1 MKRIYILFAF
11 VISFFVSNAQNP
23 VGYPQLFNG
32 KWYRYS
38 QYLGVDS
45 ALLVSS
51 KDTSWNPK
59 QPSLVF
65 WQRPGIDSSFWLFN
79 GVKWNKL
86 NQNIDTSKIS
96 ASVKYSDTASMLNP
110 YLRKIDTTGKWLSS
124 GWLPSLVKYSDTA
137 LMLVPYAKTYQLGSY
152 VKYSD
157 TSSMLNPYLRKIDT
171 TGKWLS
177 SGWLPS
183 LVKYSDTASM
193 LSPYYRTANANAA
206 LALKLNISDTSSM
219 LSGYKTYYPRN
230 AISAGTGISYN
241 PTTGVITNS
250 SPSTGGTVTSVAT
263 NNNTGITGGTITTSG
278 TLSIDTT
285 IISTRLWRQKGI
297 DSVSANVNLKVNIS
311 DTANMLANYRNG
323 IIALNADTVYQ
334 AAQIAARVKY
344 TDTAS
349 MLSPYQRSLTA
360 VKYSD
365 TASMLAN
372 YRTGIIALNADT
384 VYQAAQIAARVKYT
398 DTASMLNNYLNG
410 IISLNADSSYQA
422 GQIAARVKY
431 TDTSSMLSPY
441 ARTTALGS
449 YVKYTDT
456 ASMLS
461 PYGRLNY
468 INTQLATKV
477 NYTDTASML
486 SPYYRTATANA
497 ALALKVNYTDTAS
510 MLNNYLNGI
519 IALNSD
525 TIYQAAQI
533 AARVKYSDTAAML
546 APYTRSVSGGYL
558 PLSGGT
564 LTGNLNGTTANFTG
578 FVSANGFQSAVTGV
592 AGGSTTNMTSS
603 SSQNWYITSGAPTTT
618 TIVLPN
624 ATTIAIGN
632 TYQFNNNAT
641 GGLSIQ
647 QYGGGALYT
656 VPSGGYVEVILLSN
670 SFSAGQ
676 WDVHVFFPS
685 NSTAGT
691 AGFSTTGTIN
701 SSGLDTYTSNLGSS
715 YTSRTKVDKNYVDSS
730 RGVDVKYSDTAS
742 MLNNYRTGIIALN
755 ADTATI
761 QPRFNNVLGVVATK
775 VNYTD
780 TASMLNN
787 YRTGIVALNADT
799 ATIQPR
805 FNNVLG
811 VTALKVNYT
820 DTASM
825 LAGYKT
831 FYPRNA
837 ISLTTT
843 GTSGAATYTTS
854 TGVLNIP
861 QYQSVLTNPITGTG
875 TTNYLSKF
883 TGTSTLGNSLIQDD
897 GNGVVTMSSNSGYDI
912 NLKLNNTS
920 QTNSL
925 IFYQNAGT
933 NKFGHGII
941 SSGDWWLFW
950 QAPALTAKMAINKT
964 TGNLLFNKS
973 TDNGVSAFQVSGSI
987 NQSSV
992 TSSIIK
998 ADANG
1003 TLVASSAG
1011 TDYQAPIT
1019 LTTTGTSGAA
1029 TFSSNTLNIP
1039 QYQAAGTYVT
1049 SVTGTSPISSSGG
1062 TTPAIS
1068 ISQATTSSNGYLSS
1082 TDWNTFNGKQAALS
1096 GTGFVKIS
1104 GTTISYDN
1112 STYYLASNPNN
1123 YIALTALS
1131 ATGPLSYNSGTGVFS
1146 IIQASGSTSGYLSS
1160 TDWTTFNNKQN
1171 ALTNPVTGTGTTNYI
1186 TKWTGTN
1193 TVNTSTAYDDG
1204 TGFMVNTTTN
1214 GGRRFVVYS
1223 ASADNQMAVTGTGPS
1238 IRFADNIASPTYSA
1252 LYGMATQSNNYITGA
1267 VAGDFA
1273 ITWNSANNLLLGY
1286 SNTSTEKARL
1296 TSSGNFLINTQTDN
1310 GQKLQ
1315 VNGTSYF
1322 GSDMFTY
1329 ANGGIFF
1336 NGSGSYTS
1344 GIFQNTNGL
1353 NLQTGSTPRLTIAS
1367 TGAATF
1373 SSSVTA
1379 GDLISTSYGTARIQI
1394 NSTTNSSN
1402 AGLRFGAKNSSGT
1415 NNNAGLYFVSGTNTA
1430 NTFLSLVADDN
1441 TYQLNVLANGNVGI
1455 GTTSPNV
1462 SGQGS
1467 SVSVLTLKGSSQWG
1481 VYEVANNANT
1491 SDGLL
1496 LGAYAF
1502 TNPSLSS
1509 GYTMPAYIGSWL
1521 SGGGSTSGGDMR
1533 FFTQS
1538 SGTAGATEKMR
1549 ITSGG
1554 NVGIGTTSPAE
1565 KIDINGALA
1574 VRGSTAG
1581 YASASAVGV
1590 LDQPT
1595 TGITRLLS
1603 FGPNTSTL
1611 GSFNFYIAGANNTG
1625 GITALSIGSTGAATF
1640 SSLGTG
1646 TVYSNSG
1653 TLTNTNPSDS
1663 TLKNTITPLG
1673 YGLNE
1678 IMQLQPK
1685 TFYYNSDSTK
1695 SSLKYGF
1702 IAQDVAQIMP
1712 DMVRKIE
1719 PNNPDSKLGLES
1731 DGIYVTLV
1739 NAIKELQQE
1748 IQDLKKQIKN

>member
-38 QYLGVDS
+38 QYLEVDS

-241 PTTGVITNS
+241 PSTGVITNS

-285 IISTRLWRQKGI
+285 IISTKLWRQKGI

-519 IALNSD
+519 IALNAD

-578 FVSANGFQSAVTGV
+578 FVAANGFQSAVTGV

-641 GGLSIQ
+641 GGLAIQ

-676 WDVHVFFPS
+676 WDVHVFFPT
-685 NSTAGT
+685 NTTAGT
-691 AGFSTTGTIN
+691 SGFSTTGTIN

-715 YTSRTKVDKNYVDSS
+715 YTSRTKIDKNYVDSS

-1082 TDWNTFNGKQAALS
+1082 TDWNTFNGKQ
-1096 GTGFVKIS
+1096 
-1104 GTTISYDN
+1104 
-1112 STYYLASNPNN
+1112 
-1123 YIALTALS
+1123 
-1131 ATGPLSYNSGTGVFS
+1131 
-1146 IIQASGSTSGYLSS
+1146 
-1160 TDWTTFNNKQN
+1160 N

-1204 TGFMVNTTTN
+1204 TGFMINTTTN

-1296 TSSGNFLINTQTDN
+1296 TSSGNFLINTQSDA
-1310 GQKLQ
+1310 GYKLQ
-1315 VNGTSYF
+1315 VNGTSLI
-1322 GSDMFTY
+1322 S
-1329 ANGGIFF
+1329 
-1336 NGSGSYTS
+1336 
-1344 GIFQNTNGL
+1344 
-1353 NLQTGSTPRLTIAS
+1353 
-1367 TGAATF
+1367 GAATF

-1379 GDLISTSYGTARIQI
+1379 NTLISSYTS
-1394 NSTTNSSN
+1394 
-1402 AGLRFGAKNSSGT
+1402 
-1415 NNNAGLYFVSGTNTA
+1415 
-1430 NTFLSLVADDN
+1430 
-1441 TYQLNVLANGNVGI
+1441 
-1455 GTTSPNV
+1455 
-1462 SGQGS
+1462 
-1467 SVSVLTLKGSSQWG
+1467 
-1481 VYEVANNANT
+1481 
-1491 SDGLL
+1491 
-1496 LGAYAF
+1496 

-1509 GYTMPAYIGSWL
+1509 DAGSGL
-1521 SGGGSTSGGDMR
+1521 SLVGNVGVRLNMGALAGSPYNAWIQASNG
-1533 FFTQS
+1533 
-1538 SGTAGATEKMR
+1538 SGTAYS
-1549 ITSGG
+1549 ILLNPLGG
-1554 NVGIGTTSPAE
+1554 NVGIGTTSPASKLTVVGGRSSFSANSE
-1565 KIDINGALA
+1565 TYSVRVSYLDGQGAYYFGATNSATPDGVFSNNAGTEVVRFTNGGDVLI
-1574 VRGSTAG
+1574 GTSTDKSSSAG
-1581 YASASAVGV
+1581 ILQANGNIWSATGTF
-1590 LDQPT
+1590 T
-1595 TGITRLLS
+1595 TGVSVSISALNTNYTLKSGAYSGLIVIRDNTNGGSGVWLAD
-1603 FGPNTSTL
+1603 PNN
-1611 GSFNFYIAGANNTG
+1611 GFIQIANNMPGAYT
-1625 GITALSIGSTGAATF
+1625 LSYNGNTVIQKTSGNAVTIGVAF
-1640 SSLGTG
+1640 
-1646 TVYSNSG
+1646 YSN
-1653 TLTNTNPSDS
+1653 
-1663 TLKNTITPLG
+1663 
-1673 YGLNE
+1673 
-1678 IMQLQPK
+1678 
-1685 TFYYNSDSTK
+1685 
-1695 SSLKYGF
+1695 
-1702 IAQDVAQIMP
+1702 IA
-1712 DMVRKIE
+1712 
-1719 PNNPDSKLGLES
+1719 
-1731 DGIYVTLV
+1731 Y
-1739 NAIKELQQE
+1739 
-1748 IQDLKKQIKN
+1748 

>member
-1 MKRIYILFAF
+1 MFCKRISILIFTLIF
-11 VISFFVSNAQNP
+11 
-23 VGYPQLFNG
+23 Y
-32 KWYRYS
+32 
-38 QYLGVDS
+38 
-45 ALLVSS
+45 
-51 KDTSWNPK
+51 
-59 QPSLVF
+59 
-65 WQRPGIDSSFWLFN
+65 
-79 GVKWNKL
+79 
-86 NQNIDTSKIS
+86 IS
-96 ASVKYSDTASMLNP
+96 ANSQVQQPTSLPTVNNINGWYNLRGVLDSMSMFIERDTNFTAKYPTLVKATDHNFYYTNGNGNHWYKLVDTAGHW
-110 YLRKIDTTGKWLSS
+110 ISS
-124 GWLPSLVKYSDTA
+124 GWLPTILKY
-137 LMLVPYAKTYQLGSY
+137 Y
-152 VKYSD
+152 
-157 TSSMLNPYLRKIDT
+157 
-171 TGKWLS
+171 
-177 SGWLPS
+177 
-183 LVKYSDTASM
+183 DTASM
-193 LSPYYRTANANAA
+193 LS
-206 LALKLNISDTSSM
+206 S
-219 LSGYKTYYPRN
+219 YKTVYPRN
-230 AISAGTGISYN
+230 AVSGGVGINYN
-241 PTTGVITNS
+241 ASTGVITNS

-278 TLSIDTT
+278 TLAIDTT
-285 IISTRLWRQKGI
+285 VISTRLWRQKGI

-344 TDTAS
+344 TDTSS

-410 IISLNADSSYQA
+410 IISLNSDSSYQA

-676 WDVHVFFPS
+676 WDVHVFFPT
-685 NSTAGT
+685 NTTAGT
-691 AGFSTTGTIN
+691 SGFSTTGTIN

-715 YTSRTKVDKNYVDSS
+715 YTSRTKIDKNYVDSS

-1082 TDWNTFNGKQAALS
+1082 TDWNTFN
-1096 GTGFVKIS
+1096 
-1104 GTTISYDN
+1104 
-1112 STYYLASNPNN
+1112 
-1123 YIALTALS
+1123 
-1131 ATGPLSYNSGTGVFS
+1131 
-1146 IIQASGSTSGYLSS
+1146 
-1160 TDWTTFNNKQN
+1160 NKQN
-1171 ALTNPVTGTGTTNYI
+1171 ALTNPVTGTGTTGQLTQFTGSSTIGNSTTIQTTSYGITVNAAGNILFAQASSVNPTTGYNMISGDANGIFFWLGSSLNRAYFNISGLTAGRNYI
-1186 TKWTGTN
+1186 LPDATGTLALTSSISGTAN
-1193 TVNTSTAYDDG
+1193 YVPKFTSSTAIGNSIIQDDGSQHVSINYGTNPSAYTLDVNGTGRFTSTLST
-1204 TGFMVNTTTN
+1204 TG
-1214 GGRRFVVYS
+1214 G
-1223 ASADNQMAVTGTGPS
+1223 S
-1238 IRFADNIASPTYSA
+1238 I
-1252 LYGMATQSNNYITGA
+1252 QSLN
-1267 VAGDFA
+1267 
-1273 ITWNSANNLLLGY
+1273 
-1286 SNTSTEKARL
+1286 SNTSGYSTL
-1296 TSSGNFLINTQTDN
+1296 TVANTGASGKSFDI
-1310 GQKLQ
+1310 G
-1315 VNGTSYF
+1315 V
-1322 GSDMFTY
+1322 
-1329 ANGGIFF
+1329 GG
-1336 NGSGSYTS
+1336 NTS
-1344 GIFQNTNGL
+1344 GQANRFYIYDNTAAALRFYIDG
-1353 NLQTGSTPRLTIAS
+1353 S

-1373 SSSVTA
+1373 SSSVTTNNGIQDNA
-1379 GDLISTSYGTARIQI
+1379 GYITSQSSTTAYLILNSTYPTTGKQYQISSGGTDGSFRIYDATSSAFRMFI
-1394 NSTTNSSN
+1394 NSS
-1402 AGLRFGAKNSSGT
+1402 
-1415 NNNAGLYFVSGTNTA
+1415 
-1430 NTFLSLVADDN
+1430 
-1441 TYQLNVLANGNVGI
+1441 GNVGI
-1455 GTTSPNV
+1455 GTTSPLGKLNV
-1462 SGQGS
+1462 SVDNNDANSGQLILNGS
-1467 SVSVLTLKGSSQWG
+1467 SNTNQRISIGYNTTLSYGFISS
-1481 VYEVANNANT
+1481 YTA
-1491 SDGLL
+1491 L
-1496 LGAYAF
+1496 
-1502 TNPSLSS
+1502 S
-1509 GYTMPAYIGSWL
+1509 GYNPL
-1521 SGGGSTSGGDMR
+1521 V
-1533 FFTQS
+1533 FQPN
-1538 SGTAGATEKMR
+1538 
-1549 ITSGG
+1549 GG
-1554 NVGIGTTSPAE
+1554 NVGIGTTSFYDGNT
-1565 KIDINGALA
+1565 KFQ
-1574 VRGSTAG
+1574 VTKAG
-1581 YASASAVGV
+1581 YSRNIFQNSNDGTIFGIDLYDNTYGINIGAVSNHFLGIYTNSAERMRITSGGNVLIGTTTDNGNKLQVNGNITLFTANTRISSDGNGEIGINYGGAGTSTYSLAIYNGTTRIGGV
-1590 LDQPT
+1590 NST
-1595 TGITRLLS
+1595 TGIYVALS
-1603 FGPNTSTL
+1603 DVNKKKDFETST
-1611 GSFNFYIAGANNTG
+1611 I
-1625 GITALSIGSTGAATF
+1625 
-1640 SSLGTG
+1640 
-1646 TVYSNSG
+1646 
-1653 TLTNTNPSDS
+1653 
-1663 TLKNTITPLG
+1663 
-1673 YGLNE
+1673 GLNE
-1678 IMQLQPK
+1678 ILNLKPTLYRMKSEDESVPK
-1685 TFYYNSDSTK
+1685 T
-1695 SSLKYGF
+1695 LGF
-1702 IAQDVAQIMP
+1702 IAQEVKPFIPQAYVENDGFI
-1712 DMVRKIE
+1712 
-1719 PNNPDSKLGLES
+1719 GLN
-1731 DGIYVTLV
+1731 DRPIIAALV
-1739 NAIKELQQE
+1739 KAVQELQQE

>member
-1 MKRIYILFAF
+1 MFCKRISILIFTLIF
-11 VISFFVSNAQNP
+11 
-23 VGYPQLFNG
+23 Y
-32 KWYRYS
+32 
-38 QYLGVDS
+38 
-45 ALLVSS
+45 
-51 KDTSWNPK
+51 
-59 QPSLVF
+59 
-65 WQRPGIDSSFWLFN
+65 
-79 GVKWNKL
+79 
-86 NQNIDTSKIS
+86 IS
-96 ASVKYSDTASMLNP
+96 ANSQVQQPTSLPTVNNINGWYNLRGVLDSMSMFIERDTNFTAKYPTLVKATDHNFYYTNGNGNHWYKLVDTAGHWISSGWLPTILKYYDTASMLSP
-110 YLRKIDTTGKWLSS
+110 YARNNNVVHLTGNESIGGNKTFSYNTIFNGQITSNIYGITINNSSLVGAGIYATNITANRTIYLPDNSGTFALTSDTTNKWISL
-124 GWLPSLVKYSDTA
+124 GWLPSLVKY
-137 LMLVPYAKTYQLGSY
+137 
-152 VKYSD
+152 
-157 TSSMLNPYLRKIDT
+157 
-171 TGKWLS
+171 
-177 SGWLPS
+177 
-183 LVKYSDTASM
+183 
-193 LSPYYRTANANAA
+193 
-206 LALKLNISDTSSM
+206 SDTSSM

-241 PTTGVITNS
+241 PSTGVITNS

-278 TLSIDTT
+278 TLAIDTT
-285 IISTRLWRQKGI
+285 VISTRLWRQKGI

-344 TDTAS
+344 TDTSS

-410 IISLNADSSYQA
+410 IIALNA
-422 GQIAARVKY
+422 
-431 TDTSSMLSPY
+431 
-441 ARTTALGS
+441 
-449 YVKYTDT
+449 
-456 ASMLS
+456 
-461 PYGRLNY
+461 
-468 INTQLATKV
+468 
-477 NYTDTASML
+477 
-486 SPYYRTATANA
+486 
-497 ALALKVNYTDTAS
+497 
-510 MLNNYLNGI
+510 
-519 IALNSD
+519 D

-578 FVSANGFQSAVTGV
+578 FVAANGFQSAVTGV

-641 GGLSIQ
+641 GGLAIQ

-676 WDVHVFFPS
+676 WDVHVFFPT
-685 NSTAGT
+685 NTTAGT

-843 GTSGAATYTTS
+843 GTSGAATYTIS
-854 TGVLNIP
+854 TGV
-861 QYQSVLTNPITGTG
+861 
-875 TTNYLSKF
+875 
-883 TGTSTLGNSLIQDD
+883 
-897 GNGVVTMSSNSGYDI
+897 
-912 NLKLNNTS
+912 
-920 QTNSL
+920 
-925 IFYQNAGT
+925 
-933 NKFGHGII
+933 
-941 SSGDWWLFW
+941 
-950 QAPALTAKMAINKT
+950 
-964 TGNLLFNKS
+964 
-973 TDNGVSAFQVSGSI
+973 
-987 NQSSV
+987 
-992 TSSIIK
+992 
-998 ADANG
+998 
-1003 TLVASSAG
+1003 
-1011 TDYQAPIT
+1011 
-1019 LTTTGTSGAA
+1019 
-1029 TFSSNTLNIP
+1029 LNIP

-1082 TDWNTFNGKQAALS
+1082 TDWN
-1096 GTGFVKIS
+1096 
-1104 GTTISYDN
+1104 
-1112 STYYLASNPNN
+1112 
-1123 YIALTALS
+1123 
-1131 ATGPLSYNSGTGVFS
+1131 
-1146 IIQASGSTSGYLSS
+1146 
-1160 TDWTTFNNKQN
+1160 TFNNKQN

-1223 ASADNQMAVTGTGPS
+1223 ASADNQMAVTGVGPS

-1296 TSSGNFLINTQTDN
+1296 TSSGNFLINTQSDA
-1310 GQKLQ
+1310 GYKLQ
-1315 VNGTSYF
+1315 VNGTGYF
-1322 GSDMFTY
+1322 TGTLTGTSAIFSGNVTMNTNNSSAIKFTNAAGSGTAWDMFADNLNNT
-1329 ANGGIFF
+1329 FF
-1336 NGSGSYTS
+1336 RNLGSGSF
-1344 GIFQNTNGL
+1344 IFTN
-1353 NLQTGSTPRLTIAS
+1353 NSTNFLTIAS

-1373 SSSVTA
+1373 SSSVQTGGNVSVYTGGYPA
-1379 GDLISTSYGTARIQI
+1379 LNLGI
-1394 NSTTNSSN
+1394 NSSN
-1402 AGLRFGAKNSSGT
+1402 QFTWIYDNPNTNLLLQYNGSTKATFTSGG
-1415 NNNAGLYFVSGTNTA
+1415 NVLIGTTTDNG
-1430 NTFLSLVADDN
+1430 NTFQVNGGA
-1441 TYQLNVLANGNVGI
+1441 TFGGNVGI
-1455 GTTSPNV
+1455 GTTSPAYTLDVNGTGRFSGNTSSKVLNV
-1462 SGQGS
+1462 YNSGGAATFFRGADGGYNGIMFTGDNSGAVGAMTTFNAKILIGS
-1467 SVSVLTLKGSSQWG
+1467 VNSGGSGSNGEIIIEPRAGNVLTLASTGAATFSSSVGVGTSSILNGLGSAIQVGTSSTYMNYATQT
-1481 VYEVANNANT
+1481 YILNNYYYNSGGSALYNT
-1491 SDGLL
+1491 
-1496 LGAYAF
+1496 
-1502 TNPSLSS
+1502 TNPASS
-1509 GYTMPAYIGSWL
+1509 YVQANDGSHHFYTA
-1521 SGGGSTSGGDMR
+1521 
-1533 FFTQS
+1533 S
-1538 SGTAGATEKMR
+1538 SGTAGTSVSGLTDRLTITNAGNVGIGTTSPSYKLVVSKGGAEGIEFDAGTIISGKNYLINYNRSTSAYTDFELDANNIIFSTAGSERMR

-1554 NVGIGTTSPAE
+1554 NVGIGTTSPTGNLT
-1565 KIDINGALA
+1565 ILA
-1574 VRGSTAG
+1574 PS
-1581 YASASAVGV
+1581 SS
-1590 LDQPT
+1590 
-1595 TGITRLLS
+1595 
-1603 FGPNTSTL
+1603 
-1611 GSFNFYIAGANNTG
+1611 
-1625 GITALSIGSTGAATF
+1625 TALSLLGRSTDNYSAFRFQNNAGTTNYVTLYTNASDFITEVNGVERMRINNAGNTILSNGSSSAQNATSTPINLRFNNDYSTGYTDASLKLYLFNSGSIIQGFTSGPAYDLQYHSSGSSSGRHAFYVANSEIMRINGSNVLIGTTTDNGYKF
-1640 SSLGTG
+1640 QVYGTAWLNGAVVNSLGTG
-1646 TVYSNSG
+1646 TVYSSSG
-1653 TLTNTNPSDS
+1653 FLTNTNPSDIR
-1663 TLKNTITPLG
+1663 LKNSISPLN
-1673 YGLNE
+1673 YGLDAVMKLNTK
-1678 IMQLQPK
+1678 Q
-1685 TFYYNSDSTK
+1685 FYYNSDANKENLTYGLLAQEVQKIIPEIVKPISKDSEYLGIK
-1695 SSLKYGF
+1695 S
-1702 IAQDVAQIMP
+1702 
-1712 DMVRKIE
+1712 E
-1719 PNNPDSKLGLES
+1719 N
-1731 DGIYVTLV
+1731 LV
-1739 NAIKELQQE
+1739 PILINAIQELE
-1748 IQDLKKQIKN
+1748 KKVEDLQKRIKN

>member
-1 MKRIYILFAF
+1 MFCKRISILIFTLIF
-11 VISFFVSNAQNP
+11 
-23 VGYPQLFNG
+23 Y
-32 KWYRYS
+32 
-38 QYLGVDS
+38 
-45 ALLVSS
+45 
-51 KDTSWNPK
+51 
-59 QPSLVF
+59 
-65 WQRPGIDSSFWLFN
+65 
-79 GVKWNKL
+79 
-86 NQNIDTSKIS
+86 IS
-96 ASVKYSDTASMLNP
+96 ANSQVQQPTSLPTVNNINGWYNLRGVLDSMSMFIERDTNFTAKYPTLVKATDHNFYYTNGNGNHWYKLVDTAGHW
-110 YLRKIDTTGKWLSS
+110 ISS
-124 GWLPSLVKYSDTA
+124 GWLPTILKY
-137 LMLVPYAKTYQLGSY
+137 Y
-152 VKYSD
+152 
-157 TSSMLNPYLRKIDT
+157 
-171 TGKWLS
+171 
-177 SGWLPS
+177 
-183 LVKYSDTASM
+183 DTASM
-193 LSPYYRTANANAA
+193 LS
-206 LALKLNISDTSSM
+206 S
-219 LSGYKTYYPRN
+219 YKTVYPRN
-230 AISAGTGISYN
+230 AVSGGVGINYN
-241 PTTGVITNS
+241 ASTGVITNS

-278 TLSIDTT
+278 TLAIDTT
-285 IISTRLWRQKGI
+285 VISTRLWRQKGI

-349 MLSPYQRSLTA
+349 MLSPYQRILTA

-384 VYQAAQIAARVKYT
+384 VYQAA
-398 DTASMLNNYLNG
+398 
-410 IISLNADSSYQA
+410 
-422 GQIAARVKY
+422 QIAARVKY

-486 SPYYRTATANA
+486 SPYYRTETANA

-519 IALNSD
+519 IALNAD

-578 FVSANGFQSAVTGV
+578 FVSANGFQSSVTGV

-641 GGLSIQ
+641 GGLAIQ

-1296 TSSGNFLINTQTDN
+1296 TSSGNFLINTQSDA
-1310 GQKLQ
+1310 GYKLD
-1315 VNGTSYF
+1315 VNGTGRFSGNVGI
-1322 GSDMFTY
+1322 GSVASAASLNISFTS
-1329 ANGGIFF
+1329 ATNDAIRIVNTATGG
-1336 NGSGSYTS
+1336 NTWYMGDASGSGGTAGDFSIA
-1344 GIFQNTNGL
+1344 G
-1353 NLQTGSTPRLTIAS
+1353 GSSTTYKFKIAS

-1373 SSSVTA
+1373 SSSVQTGGNVSVYTGGYPA
-1379 GDLISTSYGTARIQI
+1379 LNLGI
-1394 NSTTNSSN
+1394 NSSN
-1402 AGLRFGAKNSSGT
+1402 QFTWIYDNPNSQLLLQYNGGTRLTIASGGAATFSGSLTVNSLLSNSTIGVSYGASNTLASGSY
-1415 NNNAGLYFVSGTNTA
+1415 L
-1430 NTFLSLVADDN
+1430 
-1441 TYQLNVLANGNVGI
+1441 VLANPSN
-1455 GTTSPNV
+1455 SY
-1462 SGQGS
+1462 Q
-1467 SVSVLTLKGSSQWG
+1467 VLQQL
-1481 VYEVANNANT
+1481 NA
-1491 SDGLL
+1491 SYGLDYW
-1496 LGAYAF
+1496 AY
-1502 TNPSLSS
+1502 S
-1509 GYTMPAYIGSWL
+1509 GSWSKIATL
-1521 SGGGSTSGGDMR
+1521 S
-1533 FFTQS
+1533 
-1538 SGTAGATEKMR
+1538 A
-1549 ITSGG
+1549 
-1554 NVGIGTTSPAE
+1554 
-1565 KIDINGALA
+1565 
-1574 VRGSTAG
+1574 
-1581 YASASAVGV
+1581 
-1590 LDQPT
+1590 
-1595 TGITRLLS
+1595 
-1603 FGPNTSTL
+1603 
-1611 GSFNFYIAGANNTG
+1611 
-1625 GITALSIGSTGAATF
+1625 TGAATF

>member
-1 MKRIYILFAF
+1 MK
-11 VISFFVSNAQNP
+11 
-23 VGYPQLFNG
+23 QLFIFLVVLLPFLAKSQTVIYGKYKYTDSLTFAKYKNNNSGDSVLSVDNQGRLKLSYNHTIDTTG
-32 KWYRYS
+32 KWIGIGW
-38 QYLGVDS
+38 L
-45 ALLVSS
+45 
-51 KDTSWNPK
+51 
-59 QPSLVF
+59 PSL
-65 WQRPGIDSSFWLFN
+65 
-79 GVKWNKL
+79 
-86 NQNIDTSKIS
+86 
-96 ASVKYSDTASMLNP
+96 VKYSDTAFMLSP
-110 YLRKIDTTGKWLSS
+110 YLRKIDTTGKWLGA
-124 GWLPSLVKYSDTA
+124 GWYSYLVKYSDTA
-137 LMLVPYAKTYQLGSY
+137 
-152 VKYSD
+152 
-157 TSSMLNPYLRKIDT
+157 N
-171 TGKWLS
+171 
-177 SGWLPS
+177 
-183 LVKYSDTASM
+183 
-193 LSPYYRTANANAA
+193 
-206 LALKLNISDTSSM
+206 
-219 LSGYKTYYPRN
+219 
-230 AISAGTGISYN
+230 
-241 PTTGVITNS
+241 
-250 SPSTGGTVTSVAT
+250 
-263 NNNTGITGGTITTSG
+263 
-278 TLSIDTT
+278 
-285 IISTRLWRQKGI
+285 
-297 DSVSANVNLKVNIS
+297 
-311 DTANMLANYRNG
+311 
-323 IIALNADTVYQ
+323 
-334 AAQIAARVKY
+334 
-344 TDTAS
+344 

-398 DTASMLNNYLNG
+398 DTASMLSPYARDNNVVHLTGNESIGGNKTFSYNTIFNGQITSNIYGITINNSSLVGAGIYATNITANRTIYLPDNSG
-410 IISLNADSSYQA
+410 TFALTSDTTNKWISLGWLPSL
-422 GQIAARVKY
+422 VKY
-431 TDTSSMLSPY
+431 SDTSSMLSPY

-519 IALNSD
+519 IALNAD

-641 GGLSIQ
+641 GGLAIQ

-715 YTSRTKVDKNYVDSS
+715 YTSRTKVDKNYIDSS

-861 QYQSVLTNPITGTG
+861 QYQ
-875 TTNYLSKF
+875 
-883 TGTSTLGNSLIQDD
+883 
-897 GNGVVTMSSNSGYDI
+897 
-912 NLKLNNTS
+912 
-920 QTNSL
+920 
-925 IFYQNAGT
+925 
-933 NKFGHGII
+933 
-941 SSGDWWLFW
+941 
-950 QAPALTAKMAINKT
+950 
-964 TGNLLFNKS
+964 
-973 TDNGVSAFQVSGSI
+973 
-987 NQSSV
+987 
-992 TSSIIK
+992 
-998 ADANG
+998 
-1003 TLVASSAG
+1003 
-1011 TDYQAPIT
+1011 
-1019 LTTTGTSGAA
+1019 
-1029 TFSSNTLNIP
+1029 
-1039 QYQAAGTYVT
+1039 AAGTYVT

-1082 TDWNTFNGKQAALS
+1082 TDWN
-1096 GTGFVKIS
+1096 
-1104 GTTISYDN
+1104 
-1112 STYYLASNPNN
+1112 
-1123 YIALTALS
+1123 
-1131 ATGPLSYNSGTGVFS
+1131 
-1146 IIQASGSTSGYLSS
+1146 
-1160 TDWTTFNNKQN
+1160 TFNNKQN

-1296 TSSGNFLINTQTDN
+1296 TSSGNFLINTQSDA
-1310 GQKLQ
+1310 GYKLQ
-1315 VNGTSYF
+1315 VNGTGYFSSSVTASSIIKSGGTSTQYLMADGSTSTLTNPVTGTGTTNYLPKFTGASAIGNSNLINDASGNLGLGVTPSAWGTSYNRFAIELSTGGSSVWAQNF
-1322 GSDMFTY
+1322 GGSNPSMQITCNSYESATGSIYKVSAPASYYQQNAGSHQWYNAPSGTAGNTITFTQ
-1329 ANGGIFF
+1329 AMTLTPNGNLLVGTTTDAGYKLDVNGTGRFTGALTAINATF
-1336 NGSGSYTS
+1336 NGSGYGSNGVTASGANGGHGVQGTGGGSGGRGVFGTS
-1344 GIFQNTNGL
+1344 NDVSGYGGYFSHTAGGTAL
-1353 NLQTGSTPRLTIAS
+1353 YVS
-1367 TGAATF
+1367 GAATF

-1379 GDLISTSYGTARIQI
+1379 TSFNGSLTGSYYSGATYSFEGLYGSK
-1394 NSTTNSSN
+1394 STTN
-1402 AGLRFGAKNSSGT
+1402 GGA
-1415 NNNAGLYFVSGTNTA
+1415 LLQ
-1430 NTFLSLVADDN
+1430 FL
-1441 TYQLNVLANGNVGI
+1441 GH
-1455 GTTSPNV
+1455 
-1462 SGQGS
+1462 
-1467 SVSVLTLKGSSQWG
+1467 
-1481 VYEVANNANT
+1481 
-1491 SDGLL
+1491 
-1496 LGAYAF
+1496 
-1502 TNPSLSS
+1502 
-1509 GYTMPAYIGSWL
+1509 
-1521 SGGGSTSGGDMR
+1521 
-1533 FFTQS
+1533 
-1538 SGTAGATEKMR
+1538 AGATSSQGFSVR
-1549 ITSGG
+1549 YDTDADAANLLFQWS
-1554 NVGIGTTSPAE
+1554 SPQSSYSSLTYSTIF
-1565 KIDINGALA
+1565 KLGA
-1574 VRGSTAG
+1574 G
-1581 YASASAVGV
+1581 
-1590 LDQPT
+1590 
-1595 TGITRLLS
+1595 
-1603 FGPNTSTL
+1603 
-1611 GSFNFYIAGANNTG
+1611 
-1625 GITALSIGSTGAATF
+1625 GAATF

-1685 TFYYNSDSTK
+1685 TFYYNSDSSK

-1702 IAQDVAQIMP
+1702 IAQDVAKIMP